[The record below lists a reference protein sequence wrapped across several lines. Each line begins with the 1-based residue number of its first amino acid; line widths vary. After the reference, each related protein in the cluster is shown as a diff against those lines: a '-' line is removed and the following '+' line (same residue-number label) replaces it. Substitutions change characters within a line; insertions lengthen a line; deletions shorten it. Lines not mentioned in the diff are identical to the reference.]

1 MLFFKCKY
9 CHPTALFPPPTP
21 APAPV
26 PPPLALRPLPI
37 VP

>member
-9 CHPTALFPPPTP
+9 CHPIGPLPPPTP
-21 APAPV
+21 PS
-26 PPPLALRPLPI
+26 LRPLPI